1 MSKRGKGP
9 QEQKG
14 YKPSKKVKQLVEEKL
29 QLLKSGK
36 PSKSW
41 DKKKFDYLEKLFQSY
56 ADMIYF
62 LESTA
67 SHPELHEVFKK
78 DLMDFFDMRAPRQ
91 AKQLHPVFGV
101 HMSGIRLVETAFTRF
116 VYASIVPHED
126 PGDKAFQNYRLN
138 LLDTLQS
145 IIYAKMWFVL
155 RHTYGVN
162 KQVTKSA
169 LDNLEDSLGWTA
181 MVGVPDYEE
190 DYTPNRILKFPSPY
204 SKK

>member
-1 MSKRGKGP
+1 MVKRGQASQG
-9 QEQKG
+9 QKR
-14 YKPSKKVKQLVEEKL
+14 YTPSEGISGFIEEKL
-29 QLLKSGK
+29 ELLEKGES
-36 PSKSW
+36 SRDW
-41 DKKKFDYLEKLFQSY
+41 DAKKVYYLDKLFQSF
-56 ADMIYF
+56 ADLIYF

-67 SHPELHEVFKK
+67 ANPELHEVFQD
-78 DLMDFFDMRAPRQ
+78 DLEDFFDMRAPRQ

-116 VYASIVPHED
+116 VYASVVPHED
-126 PGDKAFQNYRLN
+126 PGDEAFQNYRLK

-169 LDNLEDSLGWTA
+169 LDDLEDSLGWTA
-181 MVGVPDYEE
+181 MVGVPDYEK